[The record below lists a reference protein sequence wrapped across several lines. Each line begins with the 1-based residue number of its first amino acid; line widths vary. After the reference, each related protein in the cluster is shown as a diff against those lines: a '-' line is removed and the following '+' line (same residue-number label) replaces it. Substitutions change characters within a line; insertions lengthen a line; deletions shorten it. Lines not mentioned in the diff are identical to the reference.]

1 MDPVDRFTELV
12 QGPEAALPLDEAALL
27 VAAHAHPGL
36 EVPTQ
41 LARID
46 ALADTCWG
54 PTLDALLRHLFVEQ
68 GFHGNRT
75 DYYDPR
81 NSFLDEVLDRRTG
94 IPLSL
99 ALLTMEVG
107 RRIGVPLAGVGMPGH
122 FLLRDRVDPEV
133 FVDAFDGGR
142 QLTRA
147 QCQARFHDVLGP
159 DAAFDEAFLEPIGRR
174 AILVRLLANLK
185 SIYLRAGDR
194 RSLAWVLGLA
204 VRLPDATAA
213 DRRMLARVLA
223 ALGRFDE
230 AAAQLEALVGGGASL
245 AVGGSGIE
253 GELRPEALLG
263 EATRLRA
270 RLN

>member
-1 MDPVDRFTELV
+1 MDPVARFSELV

-27 VAAHAHPGL
+27 VASHLRPGL
-36 EVPTQ
+36 DVPAQ

-46 ALADTCWG
+46 DLAGACWA
-54 PTLDALLRHLFVEQ
+54 PTLDALVRHLFVEQ
-68 GFHGNRT
+68 GFHGNRA

-81 NSFLDEVLDRRTG
+81 NSFLDEILDRRTG

-99 ALLTMEVG
+99 SLLTMEVG

-122 FLLRDRVDPEV
+122 FLLRTWDPEV

-142 QLTRA
+142 QLTRR
-147 QCQARFHDVLGP
+147 QCRARFHDVLGP
-159 DAAFDEAFLEPIGRR
+159 DAEFDEAFLEPIGRR

-204 VRLPDATAA
+204 VRMPGAAPA
-213 DRRMLARVLA
+213 DRQLLARVLA

-230 AAAQLEALVGGGASL
+230 AAEQLEVLVVDVAS
-245 AVGGSGIE
+245 AADAGRQG
-253 GELRPEALLG
+253 LRPDELLG
-263 EATRLRA
+263 EASRLRA